1 VSPVS
6 NTATTA
12 DNHPDAFW
20 QTRRFASTL
29 ADARRIIEQTIPTQS
44 TYTRRWRHIATRE
57 LCDDNNAQ
65 PTGFDIIIEVPVII
79 FTDDLIVT
87 VKHHESDAHNIIVA
101 VASASR
107 IGRHDFGENRRHIA
121 QFLRALDEWIVGSGS
136 ISGESQ

>member
-1 VSPVS
+1 MSPVS

-29 ADARRIIEQTIPTQS
+29 ADARRIIEQTISTQS
-44 TYTRRWRHIATRE
+44 TYTRRWQHIATRE
-57 LCDDNNAQ
+57 LRDDNNAQ
-65 PTGFDIIIEVPVII
+65 PNGFDIIVEVPVII

-87 VKHHESDAHNIIVA
+87 VKQHEHTHVTVA
-101 VASASR
+101 VRSASR

-121 QFLRALDEWIVGSGS
+121 QFLCALDKRIANSEKPFS
-136 ISGESQ
+136 